1 MEYLLIWSCQSGKGR
16 WASRA
21 GFVQWVEQS
30 NAKNPMTDYDTC
42 IKLLNL
48 RVMNKGAHTS
58 TKGKTDNIANG
69 HSVAICMGEIDI
81 YSTS

>member
-1 MEYLLIWSCQSGKGR
+1 
-16 WASRA
+16 
-21 GFVQWVEQS
+21 
-30 NAKNPMTDYDTC
+30 MTDYDTC